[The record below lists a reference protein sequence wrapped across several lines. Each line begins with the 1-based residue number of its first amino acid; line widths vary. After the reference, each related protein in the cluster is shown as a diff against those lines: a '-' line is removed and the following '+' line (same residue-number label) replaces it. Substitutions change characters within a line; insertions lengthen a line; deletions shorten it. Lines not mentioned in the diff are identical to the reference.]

1 MLDRCATIAKNRTPA
16 MPIGRRFSTIL
27 AILLAVLAGGGAA
40 LAQVASGNSY
50 TVGGIDVDVS
60 AADAIK
66 AREQAIREA
75 KRRAVRMLVER
86 MVAPEDRGRVSPPD
100 DARLDAMVRGVEFVR
115 ERSTPSRYIATL
127 NVVFAADPTKAWLAD
142 SGVKV
147 VETVARPALLI
158 PLWKGK
164 AGVEPLD
171 DRNAWREA
179 WRSLD
184 TAGSAVP
191 LTVVRG
197 DQLDQNALS
206 VEEAYVGD
214 VAALSRL
221 NERYRAP
228 TIVVAIVEGDKE
240 SGALS
245 VGGIRYDA
253 QTGARTE
260 IPRVPVEGTGQLA
273 DAAKKMHARLDE
285 EWRGIAVVRRDSQDA
300 MDVFV
305 PIRALG
311 DWVQVRQ
318 RLGAV
323 PAVKSVAVRSLESDR
338 AELRIEFF
346 GSTDEL
352 QRTLAQAGL
361 RLDKE
366 ADQWR
371 LQPR

>member
-1 MLDRCATIAKNRTPA
+1 
-16 MPIGRRFSTIL
+16 MPIGRWFSTIV
-27 AILLAVLAGGGAA
+27 AILLATLALYGTAA
-40 LAQVASGNSY
+40 AQVAGGNSY
-50 TVGGIDVDVS
+50 SITGIDVDVN

-66 AREQAIREA
+66 AREQGIQEA
-75 KRRAVRMLVER
+75 KRRASRMLVDR
-86 MVAPEDRGRVSPPD
+86 LVSAEDRGRVPPLD

-115 ERSTPSRYIATL
+115 ERSAPNRYIATL
-127 NVVFAADPTKAWLAD
+127 NVVFAADLAKTWLSD

-147 VETVARPALLI
+147 VETVARPALVI
-158 PLWKGK
+158 PVWKGK

-179 WRSLD
+179 WRTLD

-191 LTVVRG
+191 VTVIRADPTDQGALTAE
-197 DQLDQNALS
+197 QAF
-206 VEEAYVGD
+206 VGD
-214 VAALSRL
+214 VAALARM

-228 TIVVAIVEGDKE
+228 TIIVAIVEGDKD
-240 SGALS
+240 SGALT
-245 VGGIRYDA
+245 VGGVRYDT
-253 QTGARTE
+253 QTGARSE
-260 IPRVPVEGTGQLA
+260 IPKTPVEGSAQLSE
-273 DAAKKMHARLDE
+273 AAKKVHARVND
-285 EWRGIAVVRRDSQDA
+285 EWRSIATVRRDSQDA
-300 MDVFV
+300 IDVFV

-318 RLGAV
+318 RLGGV

-338 AELRIEFF
+338 AELRLEYF
-346 GSTDEL
+346 GTSDEL

-361 RLDKE
+361 VLDKE